1 MSLARINSGLSFKSI
16 KKGAYLLYL
25 FLYFC
30 YKIIESGWA
39 VGWMILKGSRGDKG
53 GVVEYN
59 TIVQKS
65 WHLVLLFNMLS
76 MTPGSLSV
84 DISENGSIIE
94 VHLLNLSEKEQFIM
108 DTRKI
113 ESLLMKAL

>member
-1 MSLARINSGLSFKSI
+1 MSWEKTKSVVSFKSI
-16 KKGAYLLYL
+16 KKGVYLLYL

-39 VGWMILKGSRGDKG
+39 VGWLILKGSKG
-53 GVVEYN
+53 ENGGIVEYK
-59 TIVQKS
+59 TTVQKS

-84 DISENGSIIE
+84 DISEDGSIIE
-94 VHLLNLSEKEQFIM
+94 VHLLNFSDYDQFLIS
-108 DTRKI
+108 TKKI
-113 ESLLMKAL
+113 ESLLMKAF

>member
-1 MSLARINSGLSFKSI
+1 MFWEKIKSFASFNSI

-39 VGWMILKGSRGDKG
+39 VGWLILKGSRGDNG
-53 GVVEYN
+53 GVVEYK
-59 TIVQKS
+59 TITQKS

-84 DISENGSIIE
+84 DISDNGSIIE
-94 VHLLNLSEKEQFIM
+94 VHLLNLSDKEQFII

>member
-1 MSLARINSGLSFKSI
+1 MLLAAIKSLLSFKSI
-16 KKGAYLLYL
+16 RKLFYLLYL

-39 VGWMILKGSRGDKG
+39 VGWMILKGSKG
-53 GVVEYN
+53 ESGGIVEYQ
-59 TIVQKS
+59 TKVQKS
-65 WHLVLLFNMLS
+65 WHLVILFNMLS

-84 DISENGSIIE
+84 DLSDNGTTID
-94 VHLLNLSEKEQFIM
+94 VHLLNLNEEQQFIRV
-108 DTRKI
+108 TQKI